1 MDLAIAQF
9 EPALARREET
19 VQRLLALLPE
29 ARGADLLVLP
39 ELANSGYAFG
49 SREEALACSE
59 PADGEGPF
67 LRFLL
72 AACRQHGIGAVV
84 TGLCERAGDALYNS
98 AVLLDAREGLLGR
111 YRKLHLFDT
120 EKLVFEPGD
129 LGLPLFDLH
138 GVKIGLLICYDWFFP
153 EVWRALA
160 LDGADLI
167 AHPSNLVLPGRC
179 QRGVP
184 VHAMINRLF
193 IATANRIGSEGGLRF
208 TGESLLVDP
217 RGDVLAKAGP
227 DRAEVL
233 RAAIDPALARE
244 KRVTARNDALA
255 DRRPE
260 HYRRICAEMRRSG

>member
-19 VQRLLALLPE
+19 ERRLAELLPR
-29 ARGADLLVLP
+29 AAGADLLVLP
-39 ELANSGYAFG
+39 ELANSGYAFT
-49 SREEALACSE
+49 SREEALACAE
-59 PADGEGPF
+59 VADGTGPF
-67 LRFLL
+67 QGFLRD
-72 AACRQHGIGAVV
+72 ACRRFGIGAIA
-84 TGLCERAGDALYNS
+84 TGLCEREGERLYNS
-98 AVLLDAREGLLGR
+98 ALLLDAEHGRLGL

-120 EKLVFEPGD
+120 EKLLFEPGD
-129 LGLPLFDLH
+129 LGLPLFELR
-138 GVKIGLLICYDWFFP
+138 GVKLGLLVCFDWFFP

-160 LDGADLI
+160 LDGAELI

-184 VHAMINRLF
+184 GHAMWNRLF
-193 IATANRIGSEGGLRF
+193 IATANRIGSEGTLRF

-217 RGDVLAKAGP
+217 RGEVLAKASP

-233 RAAIDPALARE
+233 RVAIDPALARE
-244 KRVTARNDALA
+244 KRVTARNDAFL

-260 HYRRICAEMRRSG
+260 LYSRLVR